1 MINISFFDRF
11 QDRHRKKHSVYWGRW
26 SRGLKM
32 ICLSVIYQSKISKS
46 IRCREDPK
54 TVLEPRDQARQKH
67 CYEEPHQMPLTVFFD
82 QKKLWKYILLYK
94 IYVGE
99 KSWFRDPPPKS
110 PKTIR
115 VTEITFYCRKVRS
128 NVFAIFIVRYTSNIF
143 VGAMTLNLYL
153 FLQ

>member
-1 MINISFFDRF
+1 MWG
-11 QDRHRKKHSVYWGRW
+11 KKV
-26 SRGLKM
+26 GLG
-32 ICLSVIYQSKISKS
+32 
-46 IRCREDPK
+46 
-54 TVLEPRDQARQKH
+54 T
-67 CYEEPHQMPLTVFFD
+67 
-82 QKKLWKYILLYK
+82 
-94 IYVGE
+94 
-99 KSWFRDPPPKS
+99 PPPKS